1 MIFISIFSSVFI
13 VSMERHIS
21 SIIQNKFDTQSM
33 ADRTYQSYLE
43 VSLSGETRDV
53 SVSFGVELYRYSS
66 AVLSG
71 NGVVACDVVEM
82 VLVGEVKEQIVL
94 ALRYHFSY

>member
-1 MIFISIFSSVFI
+1 
-13 VSMERHIS
+13 MERHIS
-21 SIIQNKFDTQSM
+21 SIIRNGFDTQSVT
-33 ADRTYQSYLE
+33 DRTNDSYLE

-53 SVSFGVELYRYSS
+53 SVSFGVELYRHST

-71 NGVVACDVVEM
+71 NGLVTCDVVEM
-82 VLVGEVKEQIVL
+82 FLVGEVKEQIVL